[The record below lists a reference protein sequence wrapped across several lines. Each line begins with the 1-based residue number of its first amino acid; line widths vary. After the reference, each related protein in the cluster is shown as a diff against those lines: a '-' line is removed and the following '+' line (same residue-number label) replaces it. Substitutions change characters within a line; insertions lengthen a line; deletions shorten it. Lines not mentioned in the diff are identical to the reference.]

1 MERRR
6 RETDLNT
13 ELKAEALLDVEAR
26 LEEIQRELRAA
37 TRKRRE
43 ILKDQARLERV
54 QRILDDLDTLSHSH

>member
-1 MERRR
+1 MERCR